1 MDQSPRLS
9 LSYLMPAQAQK
20 HVTVNET
27 FRRLDQLV
35 QQTVLSRTVAAEPG
49 APNDGDAYILPASP
63 TGTAWATFA
72 QNNIAAYQDGAWT
85 QISAVEGFSAWV
97 ADADEFIIYDGAA
110 WNPVSSGGSESAA
123 KFGVNTTADATN
135 KLAVKS
141 NAVLFDALDAG
152 EGGTGDSQVKV
163 NKEAAGDTASHLFQ
177 TAFSGRAEFGLT
189 GDDDF
194 HVKVSPDGSTWYE
207 PIFIDKDNGNIGLF
221 TSNAQSKCLSGNKS

>member
-35 QQTVLSRTVAAEPG
+35 QQTVLSRTAAAEPG

-85 QISAVEGFSAWV
+85 QITVAEGFSAWV
-97 ADADEFIIYDGAA
+97 APGLRILTNLSSMTAQPGTQCLAA
-110 WNPVSSGGSESAA
+110 AARPPQNLASIQPPIQPTSS
-123 KFGVNTTADATN
+123 
-135 KLAVKS
+135 
-141 NAVLFDALDAG
+141 
-152 EGGTGDSQVKV
+152 
-163 NKEAAGDTASHLFQ
+163 
-177 TAFSGRAEFGLT
+177 
-189 GDDDF
+189 
-194 HVKVSPDGSTWYE
+194 P
-207 PIFIDKDNGNIGLF
+207 
-221 TSNAQSKCLSGNKS
+221 